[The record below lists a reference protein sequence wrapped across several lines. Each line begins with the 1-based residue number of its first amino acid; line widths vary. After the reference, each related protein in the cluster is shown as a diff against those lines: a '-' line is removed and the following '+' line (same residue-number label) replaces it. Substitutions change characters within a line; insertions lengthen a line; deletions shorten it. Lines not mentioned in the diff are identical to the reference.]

1 MANLPNCSRN
11 FRAYSNISWGRRI
24 LRVLLLTARAAM
36 LLMSCLLSHSIT
48 FPGKALDV
56 SPWSG
61 FELALSQVISLSP
74 LTCQF
79 YLLVQVQTMRR
90 TINLIVRFANISDEQ
105 TKRYTHL
112 SIHTTLTKPSKRG

>member
-1 MANLPNCSRN
+1 MANLPSCSRN
-11 FRAYSNISWGRRI
+11 FRAYSYISLGRRI

-61 FELALSQVISLSP
+61 FELALSQVTSLSP
-74 LTCQF
+74 LTYQF

-90 TINLIVRFANISDEQ
+90 TINLIVRFANIPDEQ
-105 TKRYTHL
+105 TKTYTHL